1 MGVIL
6 PKKKKKK
13 IPQTR
18 HKHFLGTITSSVE
31 SVEYRVRA
39 FIAMKLNSYIA
50 ILVSPKHKKCSALMY
65 VKLKNFSFKL
75 PYEATFGF
83 IRKVKL
89 KL

>member
-1 MGVIL
+1 ML
-6 PKKKKKK
+6 FCQKTK
-13 IPQTR
+13 IPQTK
-18 HKHFLGTITSSVE
+18 HKHLLDTITSLVK
-31 SVEYRVRA
+31 SVEYHVRA

-50 ILVSPKHKKCSALMY
+50 ILVSPKHKKWSTSMY

-83 IRKVKL
+83 VRKVKL